1 MQEWNLVE
9 HICKPL
15 TLFLPVDIQS
25 PNGVVEWFRTH
36 IHLSCQWLFREV
48 HEGTTNLEVLRE
60 VVLPVYTNHRLA
72 LLLVGTLTFQ

>member
-25 PNGVVEWFRTH
+25 PNGVVERSEPILT
-36 IHLSCQWLFREV
+36 L
-48 HEGTTNLEVLRE
+48 
-60 VVLPVYTNHRLA
+60 VVNVVQRGA
-72 LLLVGTLTFQ
+72 

>member
-9 HICKPL
+9 HIRKPL

-36 IHLSCQWLFREV
+36 IDLCCQRLFREV
-48 HEGTTNLEVLRE
+48 HEGTTNLEVL
-60 VVLPVYTNHRLA
+60 
-72 LLLVGTLTFQ
+72 

>member
-9 HICKPL
+9 HIRKPL

-36 IHLSCQWLFREV
+36 IHLSCQRLFREV
-48 HEGTTNLEVLRE
+48 HEGTTNLEVL
-60 VVLPVYTNHRLA
+60 
-72 LLLVGTLTFQ
+72 